1 MQVDAAR
8 LGGPAVISG
17 TKNQRQMWL
26 IGAHAPWLPAHP
38 EHGRDL
44 ALGTGL
50 SPVGSSAR
58 YADHASG
65 DSWAGGTDLLSLWLA
80 LHRSL
85 AGATD
90 LSHCPARQLHLEIQ
104 ALKWDHQLSDQA
116 CFEVPELTCPD
127 ISVACC
133 RLEEPQSR

>member
-8 LGGPAVISG
+8 LGGPAVIPG
-17 TKNQRQMWL
+17 TKNQHQVWL
-26 IGAHAPWLPAHP
+26 IGAQAPWPPAHP

-58 YADHASG
+58 CADHPSG
-65 DSWAGGTDLLSLWLA
+65 DSWAGGTDPPSLWLA

-90 LSHCPARQLHLEIQ
+90 LSHCPAPQLHLEIP
-104 ALKWDHQLSDQA
+104 ALKCDHQLSGQA

-133 RLEEPQSR
+133 RLGETQSR